1 MVAIINVELNRS
13 GLMVK
18 EIQSGRRGSNES
30 TCEGKDSQRL
40 SRTKKNLCK
49 QLVYRG

>member
-30 TCEGKDSQRL
+30 NCEGKDSLRL
-40 SRTKKNLCK
+40 NRIKKPL
-49 QLVYRG
+49 